1 MVESKEIQQIEDIT
15 QGLFI
20 PTWDNKPP
28 YRKPILSINGVGI
41 LKFQNISCII
51 ASPGSGKSSVSE
63 SIVSSVINKNC
74 DSLGFESDVDS
85 VLYIDF
91 ERAQED
97 VWTSFERVMSRAN
110 VEKGKILE
118 DVNIISFRN
127 VSTSKDRR
135 IKIEQ
140 LLRHYKP
147 ELLLLDGIGDLVDD
161 TNSLEQAIDCKNWV
175 RYITSEFGVSIL
187 TTLHP
192 NKNSLTPRGHIGSE
206 ILREAEGVLAITVE
220 ANEVRTLTSNF
231 EHGKARN
238 GGHATT
244 CFEWSDEH
252 KMFVS
257 AEVVE
262 KVRITKVAPEDKL
275 THDELIDLVK
285 DTHSQPLNAESTRSK
300 VKDYLDAKDIK
311 YIKKHKTD
319 ILKFIKYLEANNYLT
334 VLNIGSDKRTKYYK
348 IHAIH
353 E

>member
-1 MVESKEIQQIEDIT
+1 MVEEINNIME
-15 QGLFI
+15 GLFK
-20 PTWDNKPP
+20 PTWNNKPP
-28 YRKPILSINGVGI
+28 YRKPILSVNGVGI

-51 ASPGSGKSSVSE
+51 AAPGSGKSSVCE
-63 SIVSSVINKNC
+63 SIISSVINKDC
-74 DSLGFESDVDS
+74 DSLGFETEIESI
-85 VLYIDF
+85 LYIDF
-91 ERAQED
+91 ERAEED
-97 VWTSFERVMSRAN
+97 VWTSFARTMNRAKVKPGETIKN
-110 VEKGKILE
+110 A
-118 DVNIISFRN
+118 NIISLRN
-127 VSTSKDRR
+127 VSNAKDRKA
-135 IKIEQ
+135 KIEQ

-161 TNSLEQAIDCKNWV
+161 TNSLEQSIECKNWV

-206 ILREAEGVLAITVE
+206 ILREAEGVLAITTD

-244 CFEWSDEH
+244 CFEWSDEN

-262 KVRITKVAPEDKL
+262 KVRVTKVAPEDKL
-275 THDELIDLVK
+275 THEELIQLVK

-300 VKDYLDAKDIK
+300 VKDYLDTKDIK

-319 ILKFIKYLEANNYLT
+319 IIRFVKYLEANNYLT
-334 VLNIGSDKRTKYYK
+334 ELNIGSDKRTKYYK
-348 IHAIH
+348 IHSIH